1 MEKRTAEG
9 LKKKAE
15 YNRKY
20 LKNNMKPLVINL
32 NKNTDKDILDFL
44 DSLENKNKYIKDLI
58 RLNIK
63 SKQI

>member
-1 MEKRTAEG
+1 MEKRTPEG
-9 LKKKAE
+9 FKKKAE

-63 SKQI
+63 NK